1 MDKATKT
8 IQCEFPDGTATIVIT
23 ESRELCLRA
32 YETARLFG
40 FRDAKECIRNYAEGT
55 FPVVLETAGG
65 HQPVKCID
73 FVDMLKIASKSRL
86 ENAGEISDRL
96 LVIAQKTKIRWLE
109 YDSMFLEE
117 DLGIAIEGLKDL
129 RRQLDEILEEIE

>member
-55 FPVVLETAGG
+55 F

-73 FVDMLKIASKSRL
+73 FDDMLKIASKSRL
-86 ENAGEISDRL
+86 ENAGAISDRL

>member
-40 FRDAKECIRNYAEGT
+40 FRDAKECIRNYAEGR
-55 FPVVLETAGG
+55 
-65 HQPVKCID
+65 
-73 FVDMLKIASKSRL
+73 SRL
-86 ENAGEISDRL
+86 FLRQQEAISL
-96 LVIAQKTKIRWLE
+96 
-109 YDSMFLEE
+109 
-117 DLGIAIEGLKDL
+117 
-129 RRQLDEILEEIE
+129 